1 MSRHNAKPPPKNQ
14 SPVERTFAAID
25 RLFVRIYEQNWNH
38 RALGRLNDRGAYHD
52 PEATSESET
61 ETEE

>member
-1 MSRHNAKPPPKNQ
+1 MRGRHNARPPPTN
-14 SPVERTFAAID
+14 PVERTFAALD
-25 RLFVRIYEQNWNH
+25 RLFVRIHEQNWNH

-52 PEATSESET
+52 TEATSET

>member
-1 MSRHNAKPPPKNQ
+1 MSRHNAKPPSKN
-14 SPVERTFAAID
+14 PVERTFAAID
-25 RLFVRIYEQNWNH
+25 RLFVRIHEQNWNH

-52 PEATSESET
+52 TEATSESET